1 MKITYITHACVLV
14 EVGGVRILM
23 DPWLAGPCWGGNIW
37 SYPPAKVWPEDFSN
51 IDYVYLSHAH
61 DDHLHAESVARLRP
75 EVRQA
80 RTLIPDFGLAYFERA
95 VRANGFNNIQVL
107 KHDEAIT
114 IAPGVT
120 VEMLVN
126 DHGDHDS
133 SLLIHADGSTVLFQ
147 TDNLM
152 SMAEA
157 QRIGSKHSIDVV
169 FAITS
174 LTGIFPGFFDFPSDT
189 MLRLAKE
196 KSMRS
201 VNYSLDVVTELKA
214 RRVIPYA
221 SDLCYFG
228 DLYFANDLH
237 RSDKRK
243 FERAAQ
249 DRGCNFETLLMGPG
263 DTLDVVGGEA
273 NATLGEHDF
282 GADKLGAYA
291 VEMRHEIAAVEQAER
306 QYEGIPY
313 QEDIAKLRAM
323 LDTRV
328 SGWDKGA
335 FRVLWKIAGRAGEIN
350 VFGHA
355 LPGKTESCGN
365 DWPYDL
371 MIEMPSYRLQRLTRG
386 DYKMGFLTMQ
396 NGCVRCHRHVEKLT
410 TSEKE
415 FWTWAMANIRFFR

>member
-1 MKITYITHACVLV
+1 MKITYITHACVLL
-14 EVGGVRILM
+14 EVGGVRMLM
-23 DPWLAGPCWGGNIW
+23 DPWLTGPCWGGNIW
-37 SYPPAKVWPEDFSN
+37 AYPPAKILPEDFSR
-51 IDYVYLSHAH
+51 IDFVYLSHAH
-61 DDHLHAESVARLRP
+61 DDHLHAASVVRLRP

-80 RTLIPDFGLAYFERA
+80 RTLIPDFGLAYFEKA
-95 VRANGFNNIQVL
+95 VRANGFHNIQML
-107 KHDEAIT
+107 KHDEAFT
-114 IAPGVT
+114 IAPGVK

-126 DHGDHDS
+126 DCGDHDS
-133 SLLIHADGSTVLFQ
+133 SLLVHADGATVLFQ

-157 QRIGSKHSIDVV
+157 QRIGSKYDIDAV

-189 MLRLAKE
+189 MLRLANE
-196 KSMRS
+196 KSSRS
-201 VNYSLDVVTELKA
+201 INYSLDVVTALKA

-228 DLYFANDLH
+228 ELYFANDLH
-237 RSDKRK
+237 RSDKRN
-243 FERAAQ
+243 FERAARS
-249 DRGCNFETLLMGPG
+249 RGYDFETLLMGPG
-263 DTLDVVGGEA
+263 DTLDIVDGEA

-282 GADKLGAYA
+282 GAENLGAYA
-291 VEMRHEIAAVEQAER
+291 VEMRHEIAAIEQAER

-323 LDTRV
+323 LDERAL
-328 SGWDKGA
+328 SWDKGA
-335 FRVLWKIAGRAGEIN
+335 FRVLWKIVGPAGEIN
-350 VFGHA
+350 MFGHA
-355 LPGKTESCGN
+355 MPGETQSCDA
-365 DWPYDL
+365 DWSYDL

-396 NGCVRCHRHVEKLT
+396 NGCVRCHRHVESLT

-415 FWTWAMANIRFFR
+415 FWTWAMDKIRFFR